1 MQPLVFG
8 ADDLREIAE
17 RESRPLD
24 EVERD
29 CLLVSI
35 AGELAERFPQQL
47 CFKGGFILR
56 HVLGQR
62 RLSFDIDATRYR
74 PPEHKLDADE
84 VAKTVNGA
92 ARRLLYKVKAGAP
105 ATDTGR
111 SLDFDRISYEG
122 PCGGSG
128 FVAVEVSYRESVQ
141 LPAIDREIGLPFYK
155 PFRVLTMQDSEIV
168 AEKVRT
174 LIQRRRPGDLDDL
187 AFLLSKSMAD
197 IDDDVVRRLLPEK
210 LKLVQDGD
218 WHGRLRANIE
228 SMRVDYDKSI
238 RGITV
243 DPIPYAEAADIVL
256 GRTRGYVK
264 ER

>member
-8 ADDLREIAE
+8 ADDLRDIAE
-17 RESRPLD
+17 RESRPLE

-29 CLLVSI
+29 CLLVTI
-35 AGELAERFPQQL
+35 AGELAESFPQQL

-74 PPEHKLDADE
+74 PPEHKLDSEE
-84 VAKTVNGA
+84 VAKAVNGA
-92 ARRLLYKVKAGAP
+92 ARRLLYKVKAGTP
-105 ATDTGR
+105 STDSGR
-111 SLDFDRISYEG
+111 SLDFDRITYEG
-122 PCGGSG
+122 PCGGTG

-141 LPAIDREIGLPFYK
+141 LPALEREIGPPFYK
-155 PFRVLTMQDSEIV
+155 PFGVPTMQDSEIV

-187 AFLLSKSMAD
+187 AFLFSRAVAD
-197 IDDDVVRRLLPEK
+197 IDDDVVRRLLPAK

-218 WHGRLRANIE
+218 WYERLRANIE
-228 SMRVDYDKSI
+228 SMRVHYDKSI
-238 RGITV
+238 SAISV
-243 DPIPYAEAADIVL
+243 DPIPYADAADIVL
-256 GRTRGYVK
+256 NRTKGYA
-264 ER
+264 